1 MTFPYYYKKIDIFY
15 DVVVNVTEDGHGVDI
30 FCVDSTELHHAQK
43 QLGLTNQKLSMA
55 LDVANIVPWKWDL
68 QAHTILCDVN
78 RPIELS
84 REETPMKLHEYWR
97 SEERRVGKEC
107 RSRWSPYH

>member
-1 MTFPYYYKKIDIFY
+1 MTKSGDIFY

-84 REETPMKLHEYWR
+84 REETEVD
-97 SEERRVGKEC
+97 EEQLFPDFVNV
-107 RSRWSPYH
+107 SPKNHLQIMGRYVDVVS